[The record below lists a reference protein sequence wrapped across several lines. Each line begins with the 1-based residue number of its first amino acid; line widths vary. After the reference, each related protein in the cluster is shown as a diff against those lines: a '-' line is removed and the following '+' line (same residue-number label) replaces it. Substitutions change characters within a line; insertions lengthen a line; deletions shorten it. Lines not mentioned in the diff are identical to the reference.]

1 MKLREGAGGGGQ
13 GVGDRGNEWPG
24 GKNEIKGEGKK
35 RENERKAGGENG
47 EEKEDNLGG
56 CQ

>member
-1 MKLREGAGGGGQ
+1 M
-13 GVGDRGNEWPG
+13 GDRGNEWPG

-47 EEKEDNLGG
+47 EEKKDNLGG